1 LGSGIRISAAALA
14 KINTEA
20 TTKDTKGT
28 RRKSKSNLT
37 AEFAEKSRGARGKPS
52 GAKAVRKF
60 VRRTRFQSTSSVVG
74 VFAFDLLRVSLSEP
88 ALEHSEGW

>member
-1 LGSGIRISAAALA
+1 LGSGVRVSAAALA

-37 AEFAEKSRGARGKPS
+37 AEFAEKSRGARGETLWRKS
-52 GAKAVRKF
+52 GTKICEKNTISKHF
-60 VRRTRFQSTSSVVG
+60 
-74 VFAFDLLRVSLSEP
+74 LC
-88 ALEHSEGW
+88 GWGFCL